1 MGEIVDF
8 FVNGNNLN
16 NIRNIYIG
24 FLELYIDIIGKLW
37 KIIYGF

>member
-37 KIIYGF
+37 